1 MRSGT
6 NVTKK
11 RAVKKRAS
19 KLIVERCILHE
30 ENKMVS
36 VAQEELLVF
45 AGTTDEIT
53 KNKRKTA
60 SSLNCM

>member
-30 ENKMVS
+30 ENKMV
-36 VAQEELLVF
+36 
-45 AGTTDEIT
+45 T